1 MGTIILA
8 KQNLTSALI
17 RLHETLQH
25 CEDLQLMQNRQASL
39 LMSNEE
45 LERTLRDS
53 LIQRFEF
60 CSDLF
65 WKYLKRYEEET
76 FNISL
81 EIVAP
86 RSVIMAACKAAII
99 SEPDAEI
106 LLEMIKSRNFT
117 SHIYKEETANEISAQ
132 IPQYYKIMQKYAE
145 KL

>member
-8 KQNLTSALI
+8 KQNLLSVLT
-17 RLHETLQH
+17 RLNETLQH

-81 EIVAP
+81 EIIAP
-86 RSVIMAACKAAII
+86 RPVIMAACKAAII

-117 SHIYKEETANEISAQ
+117 SHIYKEETAKEISAQ